1 MSAPVVAVF
10 APDAVGHFAP
20 LRSVI
25 AELARRGCE
34 VHVYTAG
41 RFGPQVEAAGGR
53 CVDLFDR
60 YPPEAADDESI
71 PVPSRYVSFAGHYAE
86 QVVRDVAA
94 IGPSLVVCDTFAVIG
109 RAAALALGVPYVSTV
124 IGHNLAPERYL
135 PRLLAERE
143 IRSSERCLR
152 AVDVLRDRYGMADAS
167 PFSYVTGM
175 SPHLNVLFE
184 PPEWLAEADR
194 APFEPVAFFGSVA
207 PDVARGPS
215 GFRGDGGLKVHVSLG
230 TVTWWY
236 WPDLAIDAL
245 EAIARGVPAR
255 ADVLMSLSGGP
266 APAERV
272 EALRRTGIRVEPYAD
287 TWSALAEADVV
298 VTAHGA
304 NTTHEAVFSRVP
316 MLGYPFHGDQ
326 PELAGLCEQLGVAV
340 RLVDEPRAPLTS
352 GAVAAG
358 LAQIA
363 QRRAHFD
370 AALERA
376 REWELD
382 VIARR
387 GEVVERMLALA
398 QA

>member
-25 AELARRGCE
+25 AELARHGCE
-34 VHVYTAG
+34 VHVFTAG
-41 RFGPQVEAAGGR
+41 RFAPQVEAAGGR
-53 CVDLFDR
+53 CVDLFAR

-86 QVVRDVAA
+86 QIVNDVAA
-94 IGPSLVVCDTFAVIG
+94 VAPSLVVHDSFAVIG
-109 RAAALALGVPYVSTV
+109 RAVGLALGVPYVSAV
-124 IGHNLAPERYL
+124 IGHNLPPERYL
-135 PRLLAERE
+135 PKLFAERE
-143 IRSSERCLR
+143 IRTSERCLR
-152 AVDVLRDRYGMADAS
+152 AVEVLRDSYGMADAS
-167 PFSYVTGM
+167 PFSYVTGL
-175 SPHLNVLFE
+175 SPYLNLLFE
-184 PPEWLAEADR
+184 PPEWLSEADR

-207 PDVARGPS
+207 PEVPRGPS
-215 GFRGDGGLKVHVSLG
+215 GFRGDGGLKLHVSLG

-245 EAIARGVPAR
+245 DAIARGVPDG
-255 ADVLMSLSGGP
+255 ADVEMSLSGGP
-266 APAERV
+266 APAHRV
-272 EALRRTGIRVEPYAD
+272 EALRRAGMRVEPFAD
-287 TWSALAEADVV
+287 TWSALTDADAI

-326 PELAGLCEQLGVAV
+326 PELAQLCEDLGVAV
-340 RLVDEPRAPLTS
+340 RLVPEPRAPLTPE
-352 GAVAAG
+352 AVAAG
-358 LAQIA
+358 LERIVAE
-363 QRRAHFD
+363 RAEFD

-376 REWELD
+376 RRWELD

-387 GEVVERMLALA
+387 GEVIERMLALA